1 MLDNKGNMF
10 LEEDDII
17 ELMLLNKQAKI
28 LPKNS
33 ASFSLFESTCKS
45 YGLEN
50 PFQVDQTVDGIV
62 WNIPSN
68 YKNIDVREFIKSKH
82 KLDSQQLERVD
93 SELVEFEKRNLT
105 DLLRFLVYMVDVLRS
120 NNIVYGVGRG
130 SSVASYVLF
139 LIGIHRIDSYKFNL
153 DIKEFLK

>member
-28 LPKNS
+28 LPRNS
-33 ASFSLFESTCKS
+33 KSFSLFEVTCKS
-45 YGLEN
+45 YGIKS
-50 PFQVDQTVDGIV
+50 PFKLDTVTNGITWNMPAEYQHIDIVD
-62 WNIPSN
+62 
-68 YKNIDVREFIKSKH
+68 FIKSKH
-82 KLDSQQLERVD
+82 SLTSSQWARVH
-93 SELVEFEKRNLT
+93 SELVEFETRQLT
-105 DLLRFLVYMVDVLRS
+105 DLLRFLVYMVDILRS

-130 SSVASYVLF
+130 SSIASYVLF

>member
-33 ASFSLFESTCKS
+33 ASFSLFEVTCKN
-45 YGLEN
+45 YGIDSPFKLDTPVEGITWNMPEN
-50 PFQVDQTVDGIV
+50 
-62 WNIPSN
+62 
-68 YKNIDVREFIKSKH
+68 YRNIDVSEFIKNKH
-82 KLDSQQLERVD
+82 ALNVQQWARVNLE
-93 SELVEFEKRNLT
+93 LAEFEKRNLT
-105 DLLRFLVYMVDVLRS
+105 DLLRFLIYMVDILRS